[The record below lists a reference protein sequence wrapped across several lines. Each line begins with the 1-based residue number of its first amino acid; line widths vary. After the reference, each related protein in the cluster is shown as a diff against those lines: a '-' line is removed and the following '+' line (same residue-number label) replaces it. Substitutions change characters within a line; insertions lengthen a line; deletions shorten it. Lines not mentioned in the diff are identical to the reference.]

1 MASVNKQ
8 KNTTVRTHEGA
19 KAKRITHEQAL
30 RRSVMACMLWE
41 NEFYEDGTTIS
52 ERIVHLV
59 PKVGEEKCSK
69 IAIEARKEQNLRH
82 VPLLIVSAMAKNGMK
97 VRETI
102 KQVVNRVDEISELLA
117 VHAVVNKTSTDNI
130 KSIISAQMKK
140 GLADTFNKFD
150 EYQFSKYV
158 GKMNDIKLRD
168 AMFMVHPKPKDENQ
182 AKIFEKIANDEL
194 GTADTWESNLSAG
207 KDKKAT
213 FEDQLKEGKLGYMAL
228 LRNLRNMNQAGVDE
242 KLVKDAIKA
251 RKGADKVLPF
261 RFVAAAR
268 HAPKYEKELDQ
279 ALVTNLENGEKLKGK
294 TVVLVDVSA
303 SMTFANVSAK
313 SDMTRMD
320 AAATLGAVIP
330 SEDLEVYSFSND
342 VKEVPPRKG
351 MAGVD
356 AIIRSQHHSGTRLGN
371 AIKSVTETTDF
382 DRLIVITDEQS
393 HDTVP
398 DPKCKNAYMIN
409 VASNRNGVGYGKW
422 THIDGFSEAVIK
434 YISEFEKEFS

>member
-41 NEFYEDGTTIS
+41 NEFYEDGATIS

-102 KQVVNRVDEISELLA
+102 KNVVNRVDEISELLA
-117 VHAVVNKTSTDNI
+117 VHAVVNKTSTDDI
-130 KSIISAQMKK
+130 KSVISAQMKK
-140 GLADTFNKFD
+140 GLADSFNKFD

-168 AMFMVHPKPKDENQ
+168 AMFMVHPKPKDDNQ

-268 HAPKYEKELDQ
+268 HAPKYEKELDK
-279 ALVTNLENGEKLKGK
+279 ALMANLENGEQLKGK

-303 SMTFANVSAK
+303 SMYQGISMK

-330 SEDLEVYSFSND
+330 SENLEVYTFSWG

-356 AIIRSQHHSGTRLGN
+356 AVIRSQPHRGTNLGDAVQEIN
-371 AIKSVTETTDF
+371 KISH

-393 HDTVP
+393 HTRVP

-434 YISEFEKEFS
+434 YINEFEKEFS

>member
-1 MASVNKQ
+1 MASVNKMS
-8 KNTTVRTHEGA
+8 KTVRTHEGA
-19 KAKRITHEQAL
+19 KAKRINNEQAL

-41 NEFYEDGTTIS
+41 NEFYENGKSIA
-52 ERIVHLV
+52 ERIVDLV
-59 PKVGEEKCSK
+59 PKVGEVKSSQ

-97 VRETI
+97 VRETVAS
-102 KQVVNRVDEISELLA
+102 VVNRVDELSELLA
-117 VHAVVNKTSTDNI
+117 VHAVINRVSTDEV
-130 KSIISAQMKK
+130 KKVLSAQMKK
-140 GLADTFNKFD
+140 GLADAFNKFD

-168 AMFMVHPKPKDENQ
+168 AMFMVHPKPKTDKQ
-182 AKIFEKIANDEL
+182 AKVFEKIANDEL

-228 LRNLRNMNQAGVDE
+228 LRNLRNMQQAGVNE

-268 HAPKYEKELDQ
+268 HAPKFEKELDKALQ
-279 ALVTNLENGEKLKGK
+279 ANLENSEQLTGK
-294 TVVLVDVSA
+294 TIVLVDVSG
-303 SMTFANVSAK
+303 SMTFANVSHK

-330 SEDLEVYSFSND
+330 AENVEVYSFSQD
-342 VKEVPPRKG
+342 VVEVPPRKG

-356 AIIRSQHHSGTRLGN
+356 AIINSQRHGGTNLGGAVN
-371 AIKSVTETTDF
+371 KINKIPH

-393 HDTVP
+393 HTTVP

-422 THIDGFSEAVIK
+422 THIDGFSESVIK
-434 YISEFEKEFS
+434 YINEFEKEFG